1 MLKRIVAISVIF
13 ACSWVA
19 WAVLGLATYL
29 RTDEKTGAMG
39 EAVGEL
45 WGAEQTQ
52 PAPRV
57 TARWK
62 TGSRREVRRAYGG
75 EFEYVGQ
82 DGVAAPGAA
91 EKPGEGGV
99 SPQLQGVV
107 TEITSRQVV
116 SEKVEV
122 PVADGPGRPPARGGP
137 KTVKV
142 DKLFEVLE
150 LTHTL
155 ELPLAASDI
164 DVKLAVD
171 HRKKGLLWF
180 ATYGVDFASDYAVEN
195 PVDQPVEITVL
206 FDFPSGSAV
215 YDAMAMRTPG
225 LEALDVRTE
234 AGRLVGRFT
243 LAAGAAQRFEV
254 GYRSRGMDRWIYRFG
269 EQVNLVRNFRL
280 KLRTDFEAIDFPA
293 GSISPDAKARRPD
306 GGWDLLWEKESLVS
320 GLQIG
325 MEMPHRLNPGPLAAS
340 MSLHA
345 PVSLFFFFFL
355 IFILQALRDLKIHP
369 MNYFFLAASF
379 FSFNLLF
386 AYLVDHVDLVWAFAA
401 ASAVSVFLVVSYL
414 RIVVGAR
421 FAMVEAALAQ
431 LVYQVLFSLAH
442 FLEGYTGLTVT
453 IGAILTLAFVMRATA
468 RLDWSRLFQ
477 TRPAAEVPVRP

>member
-1 MLKRIVAISVIF
+1 
-13 ACSWVA
+13 
-19 WAVLGLATYL
+19 
-29 RTDEKTGAMG
+29 
-39 EAVGEL
+39 
-45 WGAEQTQ
+45 
-52 PAPRV
+52 
-57 TARWK
+57 
-62 TGSRREVRRAYGG
+62 
-75 EFEYVGQ
+75 
-82 DGVAAPGAA
+82 
-91 EKPGEGGV
+91 
-99 SPQLQGVV
+99 
-107 TEITSRQVV
+107 
-116 SEKVEV
+116 
-122 PVADGPGRPPARGGP
+122 
-137 KTVKV
+137 VKV

-155 ELPLAASDI
+155 DLPLAASDI
-164 DVKLAVD
+164 DVKLSVE

-180 ATYGVDFASDYAVEN
+180 ATYGVDFASAFEIAN
-195 PVDQPVEITVL
+195 PVDGPVEVTVT
-206 FDFPSGSAV
+206 FDFPSASAV
-215 YDAMAMRTPG
+215 YDAMAMRTPDI
-225 LEALDVRTE
+225 EDLDVRTE

-243 LAAGAAQRFEV
+243 LAAGAAQKFEV

-280 KLRTDFEAIDFPA
+280 RMGTDFEAIDFPA
-293 GSISPDAKARRPD
+293 GSISPDVKTRRPD
-306 GGWDLLWEKESLVS
+306 GGWDLAWEKESLVS
-320 GLQIG
+320 GLMIG

-401 ASAVSVFLVVSYL
+401 SSAVSVFLVVSYL
-414 RIVVGAR
+414 RIVVGTR
-421 FAMVEAALAQ
+421 FALVEAALAQ
-431 LVYQVLFSLAH
+431 IVYQVLFSLAH

-477 TRPAAEVPVRP
+477 ARPADPAPERI

>member
-29 RTDEKTGAMG
+29 RTDEKTGTMG

-45 WGAEQTQ
+45 WGTEQTQ

-82 DGVAAPGAA
+82 DGAPGAA
-91 EKPGEGGV
+91 AEAQGATP
-99 SPQLQGVV
+99 PQLQGVV
-107 TEITSRQVV
+107 TEVTSRQVV

-122 PVADGPGRPPARGGP
+122 PVADEPGRRPGKGAAR
-137 KTVKV
+137 TVKV

-164 DVKLAVD
+164 DVKLSVD

-195 PVDQPVEITVL
+195 PVGEPVEVTVT
-206 FDFPSGSAV
+206 FDFPSASAV
-215 YDAMAMRTPG
+215 YDAMAMRAPG
-225 LEALDVRTE
+225 LEDLDVRTE

-243 LAAGAAQRFEV
+243 MAAGAAQQLEV

-269 EQVNLVRNFRL
+269 DQVNLVRNFRL
-280 KLRTDFEAIDFPA
+280 GMATDFEDIDFPA
-293 GSISPDAKARRPD
+293 GSISPDAKTHRPD
-306 GGWDLLWEKESLVS
+306 GGWDLVWEKESLVS

-355 IFILQALRDLKIHP
+355 VFILQALRSLQIHP

-386 AYLVDHVDLVWAFAA
+386 AYLVDHVDLPVAFAA
-401 ASAVSVFLVVSYL
+401 SSVVSVFLVVSYL
-414 RIVVGAR
+414 RIVVGTR
-421 FAMVEAALAQ
+421 FALVEAALAQ
-431 LVYQVLFSLAH
+431 MVYQVLFSLAH

-477 TRPAAEVPVRP
+477 SRPAPESREPA